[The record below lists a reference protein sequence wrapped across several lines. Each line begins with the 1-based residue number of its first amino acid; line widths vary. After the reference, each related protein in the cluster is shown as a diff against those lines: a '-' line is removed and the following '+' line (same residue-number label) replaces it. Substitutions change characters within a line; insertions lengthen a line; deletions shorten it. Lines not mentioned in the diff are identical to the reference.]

1 MDSKTVKL
9 NCLTLGELENLPIFK
24 KSGVF
29 LYSVVLWKVV
39 LCFTGG
45 ERDSHGVM
53 ARQEGFHFGVDYAF
67 KPTITL
73 HCITK
78 NKYAEHITD
87 SMKTIKQG

>member
-45 ERDSHGVM
+45 ERDMVLWH
-53 ARQEGFHFGVDYAF
+53 ARRVFILG
-67 KPTITL
+67 
-73 HCITK
+73 
-78 NKYAEHITD
+78 
-87 SMKTIKQG
+87 